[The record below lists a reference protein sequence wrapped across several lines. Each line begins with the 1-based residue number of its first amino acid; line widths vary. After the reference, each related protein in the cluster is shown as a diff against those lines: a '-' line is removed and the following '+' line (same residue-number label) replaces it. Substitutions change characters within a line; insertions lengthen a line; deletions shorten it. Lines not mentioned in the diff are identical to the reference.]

1 MVELKPEVQRVESEI
16 DKLLRDYPE
25 ELKKVRENRTFLKKA
40 SEMPIPKE
48 KAEVKVFGVKNINLN
63 AILKKNIE
71 NRSIFTVDH
80 LCKMHYEMTLAQMLK
95 NRKKKRPMPFNL
107 IWLVI
112 LIIGVPAA
120 IIILLVLF
128 GGI

>member
-1 MVELKPEVQRVESEI
+1 VVELKPEV
-16 DKLLRDYPE
+16 
-25 ELKKVRENRTFLKKA
+25 
-40 SEMPIPKE
+40 
-48 KAEVKVFGVKNINLN
+48 VKVFGVKNINLN

>member
-1 MVELKPEVQRVESEI
+1 MVELKPSVESDVDAI
-16 DKLLRDYPE
+16 LKGYPE
-25 ELKKVRENRTFLKKA
+25 ELKKVRENREFLKKA
-40 SEMPIPKE
+40 KENPIPKD
-48 KAEVKVFGVKNINLN
+48 KAEVKIFGVKAVNLN

-95 NRKKKRPMPFNL
+95 NRKKKRPLPFDLKWL
-107 IWLVI
+107 IV
-112 LIIGVPAA
+112 LIIGVPVAF
-120 IIILLVLF
+120 IILIMLF

>member
-1 MVELKPEVQRVESEI
+1 MVELKPDVEDDV
-16 DKLLRDYPE
+16 DKVLQGYPE
-25 ELKKVRENRTFLKKA
+25 ELKKVRENREFLKRTK
-40 SEMPIPKE
+40 EHPIPKD
-48 KAEVKVFGVKNINLN
+48 KAKVIVFGVKAVNLN

-80 LCKMHYEMTLAQMLK
+80 LCAMHYEMTLAQMLK
-95 NRKKKRPMPFNL
+95 NRKKKRPISFDMW
-107 IWLVI
+107 WLVL